1 MLVTLSPRLERGLGT
16 LRRAAFRALPI
27 AVLVGFVGVLI
38 QGPGASAGTNS
49 SRANYPWT
57 SLLAPS
63 KHPGMLTLANQR
75 TQDEPWFGPLFAPGS
90 DKQLVPGVAQRMKDL
105 FLSLYSGK
113 KQDVNPELLELLLHL
128 SDTFGGRQMCLISGY
143 RHPKDSSKQ
152 AQKSQHFLGNAADI
166 VILGIPNEVLA
177 EYLLWLRDQSETQFK
192 NRIGVGYYPNTYH
205 VHVDVRGFPAYW
217 IDVSG
222 PGQAPQYIS
231 GTLTRPSVAK
241 GKYRDRRAPKWHFTC
256 QKTDQDERAKQIG
269 QKYYI
274 PVEPEDQFLWHIE
287 ENETRFRWKG
297 ISLDVSGSE
306 TRWGEIDFSGD
317 VTEDQAD
324 EQQDP

>member
-1 MLVTLSPRLERGLGT
+1 MLATPPPPLEHVLHG
-16 LRRAAFRALPI
+16 LRRALPRLWPVVVLSGFVV
-27 AVLVGFVGVLI
+27 AVL
-38 QGPGASAGTNS
+38 QGPGAVAGTDP
-49 SRANYPWT
+49 RARQYPW
-57 SLLAPS
+57 SSMLAPS
-63 KHPGMLTLANQR
+63 KHPGVLTLANQR
-75 TQDEPWFGPLFAPGS
+75 TQDEPWFGPLFA
-90 DKQLVPGVAQRMKDL
+90 DRDEKKLMPGVAQRMKDL

-128 SDTFGGRQMCLISGY
+128 SDSFGGRQMCLISGY

-166 VILGIPNEVLA
+166 VILGIPNETLA
-177 EYLLWLRDQSETQFK
+177 EYLLWLRDQSDTQFK

-205 VHVDVRGFPAYW
+205 VHVDVRGVPAYW

-222 PGQAPQYIS
+222 PGQVPQYIS
-231 GTLTRPSVAK
+231 GTLSRPSVAK
-241 GKYRDRRAPKWHFTC
+241 GKYRDGRAPKWHFTC
-256 QKTDQDERAKQIG
+256 QKTDQDERAKALG

-297 ISLDVSGSE
+297 ISLDDSSST
-306 TRWGEIDFSGD
+306 TRWGEIDFGS
-317 VTEDQAD
+317 D
-324 EQQDP
+324 EPAE